1 MLEIRK
7 NPEAIYNRVD
17 DENFIVKMYGKEII
31 LRGVNVEKY
40 FIPIFDYFIA
50 PSSLEKL
57 TLHLKKTLMFEP
69 DYDKIHSIV
78 LTLIKE
84 RILLCQILRREIE
97 DSDEINILLIDFS
110 KKKLGRKIKNIF
122 DNSDDLIA
130 HNYETT
136 LVEYETFDDLK
147 FEVLLEKEYH
157 IVIPIFWE
165 VEPEVIEKIG
175 QFGLNCILPIISNYN
190 YFSIG
195 PQISPLSSLANAIFS
210 LRKEMSRYYYVNN
223 QIKCSNFSIFLGHV
237 ITEIIEITNL
247 FYSNTQENNS
257 MTIKDMITFNYNSFC
272 LIIKRYRNIER
283 GDCI

>member
-17 DENFIVKMYGKEII
+17 DEKFIVKMYGKEII

-130 HNYETT
+130 IIMRLH
-136 LVEYETFDDLK
+136 
-147 FEVLLEKEYH
+147 LLNTKLLT
-157 IVIPIFWE
+157 I
-165 VEPEVIEKIG
+165 
-175 QFGLNCILPIISNYN
+175 LNLR
-190 YFSIG
+190 
-195 PQISPLSSLANAIFS
+195 FS
-210 LRKEMSRYYYVNN
+210 LKKNITLLFLFFGRLN
-223 QIKCSNFSIFLGHV
+223 QRSLK
-237 ITEIIEITNL
+237 
-247 FYSNTQENNS
+247 Q
-257 MTIKDMITFNYNSFC
+257 
-272 LIIKRYRNIER
+272 
-283 GDCI
+283 